1 MVATPII
8 ANQNTDQLK
17 NASLLHAIG
26 ASFFIDAF
34 EGRRDA
40 YFLDLEQGT
49 PAVSALA
56 FRLTNGANDTV
67 NYFLGEPIALTPT
80 VDEIIANP
88 TQHFLRFAIGTNI
101 DTNRAIAASPD
112 QEAQIRAGIQRRSE
126 QGAAY
131 AQVIASAVNADKDTR
146 NAFDTFLRNAR
157 DNAVGMVEAEAQ
169 RAVTVS
175 DNFFERMINGFAE
188 FVQEG
193 LFARPRRSG
202 DGKRVSKEVHE
213 YNYLSQVVI
222 KAYGNDQF
230 GTIQEEGWTHL
241 QIAMELLRLNFSRV
255 FQGLPG
261 LQQGSELMQNL
272 NGQFDLDIEEPIE
285 EPPFLRLEDKVF
297 DASKFSYGNFI
308 DSYHM
313 RKLLAELK
321 KLVQSTRLDNVTEFL
336 RRQGLTRDEFLNNT
350 LHRLAPN
357 GFISNAGNELFI
369 NEFFNPTRPVR
380 EFVDSTE
387 LVQAYLPEGGSQAV
401 PEGPLLNFSAPA
413 PMPTPTQNLT
423 EVDESQN

>member
-1 MVATPII
+1 MVASPII

-67 NYFLGEPIALTPT
+67 NYFLGEPLAETPT
-80 VDEIIANP
+80 VDDIIANP

-101 DTNRAIAASPD
+101 DTNRAIAERPD

-131 AQVIASAVNADKDTR
+131 AQVIAAAVNADKATR
-146 NAFDTFLRNAR
+146 NAFDDFLRNAR

-213 YNYLSQVVI
+213 FNYLSQTVI
-222 KAYGNDQF
+222 RSYGDELF
-230 GTIQEEGWTHL
+230 GDVRENGWTHL
-241 QIAMELLRLNFSRV
+241 DVALWLLRLNFQRARE
-255 FQGLPG
+255 QQLPG
-261 LQQGSELMQNL
+261 LRIGGDADVEGIDALID
-272 NGQFDLDIEEPIE
+272 GEFFDVPDEM
-285 EPPFLRLEDKVF
+285 F
-297 DASKFSYGNFI
+297 DPANYSYGNFI

-321 KLVQSTRLDNVTEFL
+321 KLVQGTRADNVTDLL
-336 RRQGLTRDEFLNNT
+336 RRQGQTRSEFLNNT

-357 GFISNAGNELFI
+357 GFISLAA
-369 NEFFNPTRPVR
+369 NEFLINAVGNPPRPVR
-380 EFVDSTE
+380 DYIASTE
-387 LVQAYLPEGGSQAV
+387 AVQAFLPGNEPEGV
-401 PEGPLLNFSAPA
+401 PQGTLLQFSAPA
-413 PMPTPTQNLT
+413 PAPTPTPNLT
-423 EVDESQN
+423 DVNESAN

>member
-67 NYFLGEPIALTPT
+67 NYFLGEPLAETPT
-80 VDEIIANP
+80 VDDIIANP

-101 DTNRAIAASPD
+101 DTNRAIAERPD

-131 AQVIASAVNADKDTR
+131 AQVIAAAVNADKATR
-146 NAFDTFLRNAR
+146 NAFDDFLRNAR

-213 YNYLSQVVI
+213 FNYLSQTVI
-222 KAYGNDQF
+222 RSYGDELF
-230 GTIQEEGWTHL
+230 GDVRENGWTHL
-241 QIAMELLRLNFSRV
+241 DVALWLLRLNFQRARE
-255 FQGLPG
+255 QQLPG
-261 LQQGSELMQNL
+261 LRIGGDAEVDGIETFIDGEFFEIPDEM
-272 NGQFDLDIEEPIE
+272 FDP
-285 EPPFLRLEDKVF
+285 
-297 DASKFSYGNFI
+297 ANFSYGNFI

-321 KLVQSTRLDNVTEFL
+321 KLVQGTRADNVTDLL
-336 RRQGLTRDEFLNNT
+336 RRQGQTRNEFLNNT

-357 GFISNAGNELFI
+357 GFISLAANEFLINAAGN
-369 NEFFNPTRPVR
+369 PPRPVR
-380 EFVDSTE
+380 DYIASTE
-387 LVQAYLPEGGSQAV
+387 AVQAFLPGNEPEGV
-401 PEGPLLNFSAPA
+401 PQGTLLQFSAPA
-413 PMPTPTQNLT
+413 PAPTPTPNLT
-423 EVDESQN
+423 DVNESAN